1 MKTQNQENKQILKF
15 AQAKNIVLKNDYIL
29 IFLNDGSVIRKHAN
43 FFKHI
48 LGVEYTRVTKE
59 VALLGH
65 LTLKTIKN

>member
-15 AQAKNIVLKNDYIL
+15 AQAKNIVLKNDHIL

-65 LTLKTIKN
+65 FTLKTIKN